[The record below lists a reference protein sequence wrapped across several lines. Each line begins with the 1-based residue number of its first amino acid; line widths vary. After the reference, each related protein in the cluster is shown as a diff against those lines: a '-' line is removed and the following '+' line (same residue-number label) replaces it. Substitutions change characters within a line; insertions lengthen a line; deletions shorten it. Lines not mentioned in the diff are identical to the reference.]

1 MDFSLSSELV
11 NLIRNG
17 FIVTIVLMAVF
28 YFIRFPETMNKNV
41 KEILTKIILLSV
53 SYLVVWLLN
62 EIEGTKKQMIAYYL
76 LTTSFSVLFYEF
88 AGKYIVQKWFAKY
101 LGENIKENKQ

>member
-1 MDFSLSSELV
+1 MELSLSTEIL

-17 FIVTIVLMAVF
+17 FIVTIILMAVF
-28 YFIRFPETMNKNV
+28 YFIKFPESMNKIL
-41 KEILTKIILLSV
+41 KEVLTKIILLAV
-53 SYLVVWLLN
+53 SYLVVWLLA

-88 AGKYIVQKWFAKY
+88 AGKYIVQKWFTKY